1 MRKGIVFII
10 LLGFNMAFIYGINYT
25 NNIMFNNNFMIYLS
39 DQDEPLDEPSDTS
52 VPPEPVEE
60 INTDFEG
67 ESFEKIGKKIDKMLV
82 KTTLE
87 GYGEFIAKTA
97 ISKSVN
103 PYLIGGIILE
113 STNCKIECT
122 ILFNQCNNV
131 SGRKGDP
138 GCFGGTYKKY
148 SSINDSISDL
158 VGSIS
163 NDFYSPEMQAPYKMF
178 KKYGRNE
185 TWAFK
190 VTKYMEQLKRTK

>member
-1 MRKGIVFII
+1 MRKGLIFII
-10 LLGFNMAFIYGINYT
+10 LLGFNLVFIYGINYT
-25 NNIMFNNNFMIYLS
+25 NNIMFNNNFMIYLN
-39 DQDEPLDEPSDTS
+39 DKDEITIDPTEIS
-52 VPPEPVEE
+52 VPPEPIEE
-60 INTDFEG
+60 VNTDFEG
-67 ESFEKIGKKIDKMLV
+67 ESVEKIGKKIDKMLV

-97 ISKSVN
+97 INKSVN
-103 PYLIGGIILE
+103 PYLVGGIILE

-122 ILFNQCNNV
+122 VLFNQCNNV
-131 SGRKGDP
+131 SGKKGTP

-148 SSINDSISDL
+148 TSINDSISDL

-163 NDFYSPEMQAPYKMF
+163 NDFYSTEMQAPYKMF

-190 VTKYMEQLKRTK
+190 VTKFMEQLKKMK